1 MAKIETVPI
10 RFKWLTSGA
19 DPMQFKPF
27 GNQYEVQGVY
37 IEINLP
43 KKYVLD
49 IDTDGIIV
57 ISPAGMAFA
66 SKIITKAIRQSY
78 EE

>member
-27 GNQYEVQGVY
+27 GNQYEVEGVY

-43 KKYVLD
+43 KKYLLETC
-49 IDTDGIIV
+49 TDGTIV

-66 SKIITKAIRQSY
+66 SHEITMAIRKSY
-78 EE
+78 AE